1 LITGLAEVMSRIQD
15 IQNRFPSVPAFGS
28 ATGTNF
34 AAALTSALNPSGVSS
49 AGANVV
55 TTASR
60 YLGVPYT
67 WGGTNPA
74 TGFDCS
80 GFVQRVYGDLGYQ
93 LPRVASDQAK
103 AGTPVASLADAQPG
117 DLVAFGTPVDHIGI
131 YVGDG
136 KMMDAPHPGAV
147 VRIEQIT
154 DPPTA
159 IRRIVPDSTQAVAPG
174 FAAFEAG
181 LGLSGTLSSKSG
193 VSASSTAGGFGALF
207 DSATARYGLPSGL
220 LAAVARAESNY
231 NPSAVSPAGA
241 LGMMQLM
248 PGTARSLGVD
258 PFNPTE
264 AVDAAARLLSG
275 GLSRFGTVPLALAAY
290 NAGDST
296 VSKYG
301 GIPPYPQ
308 TQAYIKTVMD
318 YMGESR

>member
-1 LITGLAEVMSRIQD
+1 MIAGLAEVMSRIQD
-15 IQNRFPSVPAFGS
+15 IQNRFPTVPAFGY

-34 AAALTSALNPSGVSS
+34 AAALTSALNSSGVSS
-49 AGANVV
+49 AGTNVV
-55 TTASR
+55 TAASR

-154 DPPTA
+154 DQPTA
-159 IRRIVPDSTQAVAPG
+159 IRRITDSTQAVAPG

-181 LGLSGTLSSKSG
+181 LGLSSALSSTSG
-193 VSASSTAGGFGALF
+193 VGVSSTAGGFGAIF

-318 YMGESR
+318 YMKESR